1 MPRTRLLP
9 AILALSLLPATT
21 QAATR
26 ELDGPSWARF
36 AIDAKGRAQ
45 LLEKGPRAHRGMAPG
60 ESVREVTYPRFIV
73 EEEALGPDR
82 IVELYGRSPAD
93 IDAQLA
99 VRGVAPIAEVD
110 GPLAADEVIPLLE
123 TGPSANRIDLV
134 FMGDGYTAAQRE
146 LFIEDAKRIFAEMFE
161 TPTFRGYRPLF
172 NIWAV
177 FRPSVESGI
186 GKGSAKNT
194 AFRLY
199 RQGNTLRAIFCGN
212 SSAAH
217 SASRAAPDCD
227 YPVLIG
233 NDPHYGGLG
242 GEFAITTSSRTSG
255 TMVLRHELG
264 HNFGRVGEEYDGGG
278 YFGANHT
285 SDSDSPDWAHW
296 LSAAPRAEPSVAR
309 FLEWPWHHLQT
320 GPYKVK
326 FDSDG
331 TKSSTHIVISLSGFE
346 AAGEIEV
353 LLDGQP
359 LPVTSPG
366 HADRAFHTW
375 FQNQGLSAGQHTL
388 TFTEK
393 NADGDNWVSNL
404 TVHEYGSDFVFDEEA
419 IGAYPMYGRWGG
431 VDGYRSNWETCL
443 MRHME
448 SVRFCSVC
456 VENIWILFLEQISL
470 IDAVETASAGGTLTA
485 KLKTPALGALRPV
498 PATDET
504 FTVRWFKN
512 GTALAQFDDKFE
524 ISLPASDAR
533 DKYRVEVTLQTPEV
547 RKDTGGVLKDSKDF
561 RF

>member
-1 MPRTRLLP
+1 MEYTRWVSCLLG
-9 AILALSLLPATT
+9 LSLLPSMASA
-21 QAATR
+21 QP
-26 ELDGPSWARF
+26 GWARF
-36 AIDAKGRAQ
+36 AVDGKGRAQ
-45 LLEKGPRAHRGMAPG
+45 LIEKGARPWRGIADGQDVM
-60 ESVREVTYPRFIV
+60 EVTYPRYIV
-73 EEEALGPDR
+73 EEEAIGPDR
-82 IVELYGRSPAD
+82 IVEVHGRSMAD
-93 IDAQLA
+93 VEATLA
-99 VRGVAPIAEVD
+99 ARNVAPNLEVA
-110 GPLAADEVIPLLE
+110 GPDAADELIPLLE

-134 FMGDGYTAAQRE
+134 FMGDGYTAAERE
-146 LFIEDAKRIFAEMFE
+146 LFIQDAKRIFAEMFE

-186 GKGSAKNT
+186 GKGSPKNT

-217 SASRAAPDCD
+217 SASRAAPGCD

-285 SDSDSPDWAHW
+285 SDSDDPDWKHW
-296 LSAAPRAEPSVAR
+296 LSATPRAEPSKAL
-309 FLEWPWHHLQT
+309 FLDWPWHHLQK
-320 GPYKVK
+320 GPYEVQ
-326 FDSDG
+326 FTSDG
-331 TKSSTHIVISLSGFE
+331 TAASTHITISLSGF
-346 AAGEIEV
+346 AAPGEIEV
-353 LLDGQP
+353 TLDGQP
-359 LPVTSPG
+359 LALTSPG

-375 FQNQGLSAGQHTL
+375 FQNQGLPAGNHKL
-388 TFTEK
+388 RFVEK

-404 TVHEYGSDFVFDEEA
+404 TVHEYKSDFVFDEEA
-419 IGAYPMYGRWGG
+419 IGAYPMFGRWGG

-456 VENIWILFLEQISL
+456 VENIWILFLQQISL
-470 IDAVETASAGGTLTA
+470 IDDVTASRANGTLTA
-485 KLKTPALGALRPV
+485 KLKTLALGALRPE
-498 PATDET
+498 PAPGET
-504 FTVRWFKN
+504 LRVRWFKN
-512 GTALAQFDDKFE
+512 NQPLAQFDDQHE
-524 ISLPASDAR
+524 ISLPAADAR
-533 DKYRVEVTLQTPEV
+533 DKYKVEVTLETPEV
-547 RKDTGGVLKDSKDF
+547 RKDTGGVLKDSKSF
-561 RF
+561 GF

>member
-1 MPRTRLLP
+1 MQKALLLP
-9 AILALSLLPATT
+9 FLLSLLPVVAH
-21 QAATR
+21 ADDAY
-26 ELDGPSWARF
+26 WARY
-36 AIDAKGRAQ
+36 AVDAQGRSV
-45 LLEKGPRAHRGMAPG
+45 LLEKGPRPVRGLAPG
-60 ESVREVTYPRFIV
+60 QSVREVTYPRYIV
-73 EEEALGPDR
+73 EEEAVGPDR
-82 IVELYGRSPAD
+82 IVEVHGRSQALVD
-93 IDAQLA
+93 GQLA
-99 VRGVAPIAEVD
+99 ARGVAPLETVIEPDAQ
-110 GPLAADEVIPLLE
+110 DELIPLLE

-134 FMGDGYTAAQRE
+134 FMGDGYTTAERE

-161 TPTFRGYRPLF
+161 TPTFRAYRPLF

-177 FRPSVESGI
+177 YRPSVESGI
-186 GKGSAKNT
+186 GKGRAKNT

-217 SASRAAPDCD
+217 SASRAAPGCD

-285 SDSDSPDWAHW
+285 SDADSPDWAHW
-296 LSAAPRAEPSVAR
+296 LSGTPRAEPSKAL
-309 FLEWPWHHLQT
+309 FLDWPWHHLQT
-320 GPYKVK
+320 GPYQVK
-326 FDSDG
+326 FESDG
-331 TKSSTHIVISLSGFE
+331 NQGSTHIVMSLSGF
-346 AAGEIEV
+346 ANPGEIEV

-359 LPVTSPG
+359 LPVSSPG

-375 FQNQGLSAGQHTL
+375 FQNQGLSAGEHTL

-393 NADGDNWVSNL
+393 SADGDNWVSNL
-404 TVHEYGSDFVFDEEA
+404 TVHEYAPDFVFDEEA
-419 IGAYPMYGRWGG
+419 IGAYPMFSRWGG

-456 VENIWILFLEQISL
+456 IENIWILFLEQISL
-470 IDAVETASAGGTLTA
+470 IDGLETGTAGGTRTA
-485 KLKTPALGALRPV
+485 KLRTLALGALRPAPV
-498 PATDET
+498 EGESLQ
-504 FTVRWFKN
+504 VRWFKN
-512 GTALAQFDDKFE
+512 NAPMPEFDDKHE
-524 ISLPASDAR
+524 MTVPATDAR
-533 DKYRVEVTLQTPEV
+533 DKYRVEVTLVTPEV
-547 RKDTGGVLKDSKDF
+547 RKDSGNVLKDSKSF
-561 RF
+561 SF